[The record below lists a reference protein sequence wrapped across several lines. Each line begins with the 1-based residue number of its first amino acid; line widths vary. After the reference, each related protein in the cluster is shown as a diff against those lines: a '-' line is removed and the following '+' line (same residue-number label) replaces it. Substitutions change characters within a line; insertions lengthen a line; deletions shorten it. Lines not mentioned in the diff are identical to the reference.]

1 MKQQYL
7 KRLSYASTLG
17 RLGGAVLLLLFIAC
31 KKEQA
36 IEVTIDVSYTTAD
49 SNFAVPARVRFI
61 NKTSGADT
69 FKWTFE
75 GGEPSTSIKK
85 DPGIIIFNSIGT
97 HKVTLE
103 ASNRDDKKIQ
113 QWIIKVDSVVYVDF
127 DTTIFGID
135 RFAPLKIK
143 ITNKTKGASTYK
155 WNFDNAMPNTSMAQQ
170 PDTITF
176 TTGGNHNITLTA
188 SNGSGK
194 FILTK
199 TIAVLPPLQTNFNI
213 VPSFEDEDYEAPLTA
228 TLQNATVSGTNYT
241 WSTTGGVI
249 DNINAKNPIIYF
261 PTEGTYNITLK
272 ASNGKETKEI
282 TKTITVKPNANLR
295 LHRDIK
301 LGIQAAHPTIGSFY
315 STKLR
320 TIFKR
325 GNNIDTAGKWI
336 DIVFFGLHN
345 SFTNNK
351 FISPDSAVGYALGT
365 IPMATKTK
373 FINSQEICGCGVSF
387 TATDFDNMISD
398 MPLRGLTINPTANG
412 WKPFVKRTV
421 PRIVL
426 FQTADGRKGAIKIK
440 DFVADGNNSYII
452 VDIKIQKGPL

>member
-1 MKQQYL
+1 MNQLHRRL
-7 KRLSYASTLG
+7 KSPSF
-17 RLGGAVLLLLFIAC
+17 GGVWGGLFFLFIAC

-36 IEVTIDVSYTTAD
+36 IDINIDVKYIAAD
-49 SNFAVPARVRFI
+49 SNFTVPAKVKFI
-61 NKTSGADT
+61 NNTSGAEN

-75 GGEPSTSIKK
+75 GGEPSISTKK
-85 DPGIIIFNSIGT
+85 DPGTITFNTVGI

-103 ASNRDDKKIQ
+103 ASSQDDKKLQ
-113 QWIIKVDSVVYVDF
+113 QWMVKIDSSVQVAF
-127 DTTIFGID
+127 DTAIIGSD
-135 RFAPLKIK
+135 RFAPLKVK
-143 ITNKTKGASTYK
+143 ITNQTKGATSFNWVFNGATPS
-155 WNFDNAMPNTSMAQQ
+155 NAVVQQ

-176 TTGGNHNITLTA
+176 TTAGNHNITLTA

-199 TIAVLPPLQTNFNI
+199 TITVLPPLQTNFNI
-213 VPSFEDEDYEAPLTA
+213 VNSFEDEDYEAPLTA

-241 WSTTGGVI
+241 WSTTGGTI
-249 DNINAKNPIIYF
+249 DNIKAINPIIYF

-282 TKTITVKPNANLR
+282 TKAITVKPNANLR

-336 DIVFFGLHN
+336 DIVFFGLN
-345 SFTNNK
+345 NTFSDNK
-351 FISPDSAVGYALGT
+351 FISPDSAAGYALGT

-387 TATDFDNMISD
+387 TATDFDNMVDD